1 MQRIACSAVLACS
14 FFALNAGAQTVKPG
28 LWEVTNKMKSGT
40 DEMEKKRAE
49 IERAM
54 ASVHPELRKIFD
66 DMTAKRGVVI
76 IASVPGA
83 VTFNVCI
90 TQEMIDNNELSD
102 PTGYCKS
109 TSSPR
114 VGNLIKVTYVCTRP
128 PSSGE
133 VQISL
138 AGTEAFNS
146 KLTEV
151 STASGES
158 EKMML
163 EGYGKWLSAECGAI
177 RPMTKPKN

>member
-1 MQRIACSAVLACS
+1 MQRIACSAVLAIS
-14 FFALNAGAQTVKPG
+14 FFALNAEAQTVKPG
-28 LWEVTNKMKSGT
+28 LWEVTNKVKSGT

-54 ASVHPELRKIFD
+54 ASLPPELRKIFD

-76 IASVPGA
+76 MASVPGA

-102 PTGYCKS
+102 PTGDCRS

-114 VGNLIKVTYVCTRP
+114 VGNLIKVTYVCNRP

-133 VQISL
+133 VQITL
-138 AGTEAFNS
+138 AGPEAFNS

-151 STASGES
+151 SIASGGR

-163 EGYGKWLSAECGAI
+163 EGRGKWLSAECGAI
-177 RPMTKPKN
+177 TPMTKPKN